1 MRRQIRNAGMFRAMF
16 KKKTSA
22 TCCET
27 AASVD
32 GLSDVQFLE
41 EVYHELLGRDADEM
55 GKAHHLKSLREG
67 HSRLSVILGIV
78 KSEEFINKVIRE
90 QMPLLSIKDE
100 RPDRYRPVHDIHGRE
115 AWVFQAEGP
124 QDFDW
129 LERKI
134 IENGYY
140 EKPGVWS
147 FIIAEDKRLHAEII
161 SLFSPRLVLDF
172 GCANGPIMKCLY
184 DLGIASEGVDISR
197 LALAKAFPEVQSRI
211 HLGDLLFLD
220 LGKRFDFVLA
230 LDIIEHL
237 NPNKLD
243 LYITKVESLMEDGG
257 FLFANIPAFG
267 KDEVFGTIFEVYLK
281 EWEKDVRERR
291 LFSTIHTDATG
302 YPVNGHIINAG
313 SAWWIGQFEGHGLRR
328 EVEVEQALHKKYDG
342 VMTRMNVSRK
352 AFFIFSKALKSQARE
367 ALLTKLKD

>member
-1 MRRQIRNAGMFRAMF
+1 MFRGIF
-16 KKKTSA
+16 KKKAPPGVGPAAA
-22 TCCET
+22 TVE
-27 AASVD
+27 

-67 HSRLSVILGIV
+67 NSRLSVILGIV

-90 QMPLLSIKDE
+90 QMPLLSIRDA
-100 RPDRYRPVHDIHGRE
+100 RPDRYRPGQDIHGRE
-115 AWVFQAEGP
+115 GWIFQAEGP
-124 QDFDW
+124 RDFDW

-134 IENGYY
+134 VENGYY

-161 SLFSPRLVLDF
+161 SLFKPRLVLDF
-172 GCANGPIMKCLY
+172 GCANGPVMKCLY

-197 LALAKAFPEVQSRI
+197 LALAKAFPEVRSRI
-211 HLGDLLFLD
+211 HLGDLLTLD
-220 LGKRFDFVLA
+220 LANRFDFILA

-243 LYITKVESLMEDGG
+243 LYIARIESLMEDGG

-281 EWEKDVRERR
+281 EWEKDVREGR
-291 LFSTIHTDATG
+291 LFSAVPADASG
-302 YPVNGHIINAG
+302 YPVNGHLINAG
-313 SAWWIGQFEGHGLRR
+313 SGWWVGQFEGHGLRR
-328 EVEVEQALHKKYDG
+328 EVEVEQSLHRKYDE
-342 VMTRMNVSRK
+342 VMARMNVSRK
-352 AFFIFSKALKSQARE
+352 AFFIFSKALKPQARD
-367 ALLTKLKD
+367 ALLTRLRG